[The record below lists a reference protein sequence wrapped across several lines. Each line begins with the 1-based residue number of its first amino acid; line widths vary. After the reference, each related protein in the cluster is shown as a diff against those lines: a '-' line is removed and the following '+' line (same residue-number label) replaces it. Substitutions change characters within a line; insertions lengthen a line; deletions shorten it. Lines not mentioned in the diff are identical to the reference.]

1 MRHLKK
7 FKEVSVDYY
16 YRNTDN
22 PEALSKRDIKTMIDF
37 SERNGWVWEERTK
50 ESEFQIE
57 FSKQDYYYT
66 INVDRQYD
74 EYYLVNILM
83 EDYSDPKNDDEKFLL
98 LDSDVELKEFLE
110 KIEKFYKHK
119 RLYNIKSI

>member
-7 FKEVSVDYY
+7 FKEVSIDY

-37 SERNGWVWEERTK
+37 SEKNDWLWEERTK

-57 FSKQDYYYT
+57 FPKDDYYYT
-66 INVDRQYD
+66 INIDKQDD
-74 EYYLVNILM
+74 EYYLVHIFM
-83 EDYSDPKNDDEKFLL
+83 EDYSDPQNDDDKFLL
-98 LDSDVELKEFLE
+98 LDGWDELNEFLQ
-110 KIEKFYKHK
+110 KLQKFYKHR
-119 RLYNIKSI
+119 RLYSIKSL